1 MYRLKSIS
9 LLATLA
15 MLFANVGYVIFG
27 PLGALV
33 ILVASVIANV
43 VSVRHAHHFLLR
55 MHRARPINPW

>member
-1 MYRLKSIS
+1 
-9 LLATLA
+9 

-33 ILVASVIANV
+33 VLVASVIANV